1 VTERLYYTDA
11 YVKEFDAEL
20 LQLVALE
27 DGRRAAVLD
36 RTAFYPTSGGQ
47 PFDTGTLGGARVSD
61 AIDSDDG
68 TVFHVVEGNV
78 EVGPVR
84 GRIDWERRFE
94 HMQQHTGQHVLS
106 AAFDRLLTAR
116 TVSFHLGSVTST
128 IDLARETLP
137 SEIHRAELEANRLV
151 WEDRPVSIRFVD
163 PDEAAQL
170 PLRKEPVREGR
181 LRLVDVQ
188 DFDLSACGG
197 THVSRTGAI
206 GAIVVSGWERFRG
219 GTRVEFVCGNRAL
232 RSHQSL
238 RDAVAASIKLLSVAP
253 SELHS
258 AIERVQTDARDL
270 KQQVKDLH
278 ARLAS
283 FEADTLA
290 ARAEHLAQARVV
302 LAALEGLDGGGLK
315 AIAAAIVE
323 RPGHA
328 AVLVSAPPPSAAVVA
343 RAADLTVDSA
353 AILKALVAA
362 HGGRG
367 GGRAQ
372 LAQGGGLSGTTEDML
387 ALARSLLSS

>member
-20 LQLVALE
+20 RQLVALE
-27 DGRRAAVLD
+27 DGRRAAILD

-94 HMQQHTGQHVLS
+94 HMQQHTGQHLLS

-137 SEIHRAELEANRLV
+137 SEIHRAELEANRVV

-253 SELHS
+253 SELPS

-343 RAADLTVDSA
+343 RAADLTLNSA